1 VTLLAAA
8 AEHQELGR
16 ATQAV
21 LETAVSEVLG
31 FQAILMVHLLQGL
44 VAAAVLY
51 GLGLGLVVMEALEV
65 EVEVLI
71 AQITALVDQ

>member
-1 VTLLAAA
+1 
-8 AEHQELGR
+8 
-16 ATQAV
+16 
-21 LETAVSEVLG
+21 
-31 FQAILMVHLLQGL
+31 MVHLLQGL